1 MIIFF
6 RLIPADT
13 QQHEIAHFLEPVLQG
28 KIFQRDGYIEH
39 IKIMVSKHPQK
50 EKPNYHCLVSINPD
64 TVAKR
69 VIIKLNRKVFKG
81 RYIAIR
87 EYKHRLWQNDPRINM
102 HEWNEELTNKR
113 KVERRQSKL
122 IEASS
127 VPLSFDWGKKY
138 RRDL

>member
-6 RLIPADT
+6 RRIPADT
-13 QQHEIAHFLEPVLQG
+13 QPHEIAHFLEPVLQG
-28 KIFQRDGYIEH
+28 KIFQKDGFIEH
-39 IKIMVSKHPQK
+39 IKIMISTQPQK

-64 TVAKR
+64 SAAKR

-81 RYIAIR
+81 RHIVIR
-87 EYKHRLWQNDPRINM
+87 EYEHRLWQNDPRVNM
-102 HEWNEELTNKR
+102 HEWNEELSNKR
-113 KVERRQSKL
+113 KGERRKTHL

-127 VPLSFDWGKKY
+127 VPLSFDWENKY